1 MSDQG
6 DHHLRLF
13 GGSVDWERGPL
24 ISRLFSLYQGTVVT
38 PGKRNKP
45 QVRNKEEG
53 ENTAGSLSSR
63 PVNVSSC
70 VLSLQSAPQEHRSPV
85 TLRVRLRI
93 MPYLLKSTLAANSF
107 PACMQ
112 VFTPI
117 PLVSFQYHTH
127 TAWFPFHWLQFHTI
141 HTNWVIF
148 ILQVVFD
155 SLFGEITNTKLRSLT
170 LQFIYRICSRYTN
183 AHMYE
188 GIILPTSSFL
198 LLSSFLLP
206 CSTSEQKLTVMAP
219 VLLTGL
225 NKIVDQP
232 EEVSVEGVRSGYVT
246 RPSLVYLTIPLFN
259 QCWSNF

>member
-38 PGKRNKP
+38 PGKRNKS

-127 TAWFPFHWLQFHTI
+127 TLPGSHSTGFIPIPHT
-141 HTNWVIF
+141 H
-148 ILQVVFD
+148 
-155 SLFGEITNTKLRSLT
+155 
-170 LQFIYRICSRYTN
+170 C
-183 AHMYE
+183 
-188 GIILPTSSFL
+188 
-198 LLSSFLLP
+198 
-206 CSTSEQKLTVMAP
+206 
-219 VLLTGL
+219 
-225 NKIVDQP
+225 
-232 EEVSVEGVRSGYVT
+232 
-246 RPSLVYLTIPLFN
+246 LVPIPLASF
-259 QCWSNF
+259 QYHTQID

>member
-1 MSDQG
+1 MYVCYMLQTIVFAILMSCDHVFSVNQSSDCHYGDCFLCSVSDQG

-38 PGKRNKP
+38 PGKRSKS
-45 QVRNKEEG
+45 QVRNKE
-53 ENTAGSLSSR
+53 NTGSLSST

-117 PLVSFQYHTH
+117 PLVSFQYHT
-127 TAWFPFHWLQFHTI
+127 QI
-141 HTNWVIF
+141 
-148 ILQVVFD
+148 D
-155 SLFGEITNTKLRSLT
+155 
-170 LQFIYRICSRYTN
+170 
-183 AHMYE
+183 
-188 GIILPTSSFL
+188 
-198 LLSSFLLP
+198 
-206 CSTSEQKLTVMAP
+206 
-219 VLLTGL
+219 
-225 NKIVDQP
+225 
-232 EEVSVEGVRSGYVT
+232 
-246 RPSLVYLTIPLFN
+246 
-259 QCWSNF
+259 